1 MSLFFVHIPKT
12 AGTSFRLG
20 AEKCFG
26 KSRVWYDYGAE
37 EKETSTI
44 VKSYVYQGAPDV
56 WALRAELD
64 SNNIAM
70 LGGHVTVG
78 KFVSLL
84 GIENTITFVRDPLQR
99 IVSDYQHFVRHHGY
113 EHSFRT
119 FFSRPVMHNR
129 IDKLLHGVNPEA
141 IGFIGLTE
149 RYNESLEMFNAR
161 YRASVPRL
169 EANQGKAGVDLL
181 HDIAEEDVKELKKLN
196 RRDLSLY
203 EKCRVL
209 FEARLEMYKNG
220 IPYAHAFLKESGPK
234 RISGWAW
241 CAEQGDSPVR
251 VEVWVN
257 GEKFTVVSATE
268 FVPDLCRLRPPR
280 GGYVGFSVTGAFS
293 PGDKVQCRV
302 QDTGQW
308 FPEKA
313 RTVPE
318 SGGR

>member
-1 MSLFFVHIPKT
+1 MSIFFVHIPKT

-20 AEKCFG
+20 AEKSFG
-26 KSRVWYDYGAE
+26 NSRVWYDYGAQA
-37 EKETSTI
+37 KETSNI
-44 VKSYVYQGAPDV
+44 VRSYIYEDSPDV
-56 WALRAELD
+56 WGLGAELY

-70 LGGHVTVG
+70 LSGHVAVQ

-99 IVSDYQHFVRHHGY
+99 MVSEYQHFVRHYGY
-113 EHSFRT
+113 ENSFRT
-119 FFSRPVMHNR
+119 FYSRPVMHNR
-129 IDKLLHGVNPEA
+129 IDKIFRGVDPEA

-149 RYNESLEMFNAR
+149 RYNDSLEIFNAR

-181 HDIAEEDVKELKKLN
+181 HDIAEEDIKELKKLN

-209 FEARLEMYKNG
+209 FETRLEMYKNG
-220 IPYAHAFLKESGPK
+220 IPYAHAFLEECGPK

-241 CAEQGDSPVR
+241 CAEQGDSPVHL
-251 VEVWVN
+251 EVWVN
-257 GEKFTVVSATE
+257 GEKFKVVSATE
-268 FVPDLCRLRPPR
+268 LRPDLCRLRPPR
-280 GGYVGFSVTGAFS
+280 GGYVGFSVAGAFS
-293 PGDKVQCRV
+293 PGDKVQCCV

-308 FPEKA
+308 FPEKV

-318 SGGR
+318 PGGR